1 MYPIEGILSMNIR
14 PFALISILISVIF
27 LGACSSKF
35 PDHDILEDDLE
46 KGMNWRPLADS
57 LPVNSVIELVSFQIR
72 NTSISCNEKCES
84 ILEFRGKVRT
94 IDTFFYSSQYKGVY
108 HEIPEWGLGN
118 KQAWKRAN
126 RGQFLDFSGKAYYD
140 LFDTGW
146 KIRQF
151 DAPVLD
157 SRKEKVVK
165 FYIPKIVLKE
175 EQSLF

>member
-1 MYPIEGILSMNIR
+1 MKNRL
-14 PFALISILISVIF
+14 FAAFISTFIF
-27 LGACSSKF
+27 CIVLGACHSKF
-35 PDHDILEDDLE
+35 PDHDTLEHDLE

-57 LPVNSVIELVSFQIR
+57 LLVNEVIELINFEIR
-72 NTSISCNEKCES
+72 NSSISCKETCES

-118 KQAWKRAN
+118 KQAWSRAN
-126 RGQFLDFSGKAYYD
+126 RGQFMDFSGKAYYD
-140 LFDTGW
+140 LYETGW

-151 DAPVLD
+151 EAPVLN

-165 FYIPKIVLKE
+165 FYIPKIILKHDT
-175 EQSLF
+175 SLF

>member
-1 MYPIEGILSMNIR
+1 MSIR
-14 PFALISILISVIF
+14 LFAALISIFMMISL

-35 PDHDILEDDLE
+35 PDHDMLENDLE

-57 LPVNSVIELVSFQIR
+57 LPVNSVIELVRFQIR
-72 NTSISCNEKCES
+72 NSSISCNETCES

-118 KQAWKRAN
+118 RQAWNRAN
-126 RGQFLDFSGKAYYD
+126 RGTYLDFSGKAYYD

-151 DAPVLD
+151 DAPVLN

-175 EQSLF
+175 DTSLF

>member
-1 MYPIEGILSMNIR
+1 MKNRPLAAFISTFIL
-14 PFALISILISVIF
+14 VIV
-27 LGACSSKF
+27 LGACQSKF
-35 PDHDILEDDLE
+35 PDHDILEHDLE

-57 LPVNSVIELVSFQIR
+57 LLVNEVIELINFEIR
-72 NTSISCNEKCES
+72 NTSISCKDTCES

-118 KQAWKRAN
+118 KQAWTRAN
-126 RGQFLDFSGKAYYD
+126 RGQFMDFSGKAFYD
-140 LFDTGW
+140 LYETGW

-151 DAPVLD
+151 EAPVLN

-175 EQSLF
+175 DKSLF

>member
-1 MYPIEGILSMNIR
+1 MNRR
-14 PFALISILISVIF
+14 PFVALISIFTMIF
-27 LGACSSKF
+27 SLWACSSKY
-35 PDHDILEDDLE
+35 PDHSMLEDDLE

-57 LPVNSVIELVSFQIR
+57 LKVNSVIELVSFEIR
-72 NTSISCNEKCES
+72 NSSVSCKDTCES

-94 IDTFFYSSQYKGVY
+94 IDTFYYSSQYKGVY

-118 KQAWKRAN
+118 KQAWSRAN
-126 RGQFLDFSGKAYYD
+126 RGQYLDFAGKAYYD

-151 DAPVLD
+151 NAPVLN

-165 FYIPKIVLKE
+165 FYIPKILLK
-175 EQSLF
+175 QDSSLF